1 MKPIISPPVNRNMFQ
16 QSAASRD
23 NRSLT
28 PSAIDPRKCLHLPG
42 AARQLCLAV
51 S

>member
-1 MKPIISPPVNRNMFQ
+1 MRPIMSQPVNRNMFQ
-16 QSAASRD
+16 QRANSGD
-23 NRSLT
+23 NQALA
-28 PSAIDPRKCLHLPG
+28 PAAIDPRKCLHLPG